1 MTVRPRA
8 VLRAPLGRWGAA
20 LVLAFGVVVVGA
32 IALAVDGVVPSP
44 GRLVVAVG
52 VLLSFG
58 WLAIAVW
65 AVTLR
70 WRTSVRSDGEAL
82 VVRGPLG
89 ASVIPFHERLTIG
102 RWLDRRQRP
111 RLWVLDGHRPLA
123 PLSGRLGSARIEA
136 FAGVIGLA
144 VIDHE
149 GPPPGPDD
157 TDSDD
162 TDPGDTALGETDGD
176 DDAFDDPYRPESYS

>member
-1 MTVRPRA
+1 MTARPRA

-20 LVLAFGVVVVGA
+20 LTLAFSAVVLGALLLALEGAVPDSARLAVGLALLLAFGGMA
-32 IALAVDGVVPSP
+32 
-44 GRLVVAVG
+44 VAVW
-52 VLLSFG
+52 V
-58 WLAIAVW
+58 
-65 AVTLR
+65 VTVR

-89 ASVIPFHERLTIG
+89 ASVIPFHEGLTIG

-111 RLWVLDGHRPLA
+111 RLWVLDGPRPLA

-136 FAGVIGLA
+136 FAGVIGVR
-144 VIDHE
+144 VIDHP

-157 TDSDD
+157 TGTEGRRATGTDRDD
-162 TDPGDTALGETDGD
+162 GAPHDPH
-176 DDAFDDPYRPESYS
+176 RPEGSS

>member
-1 MTVRPRA
+1 VTVRPRA

-89 ASVIPFHERLTIG
+89 ASVIPFHEGLTIG
-102 RWLDRRQRP
+102 RWLDRRRRP

-136 FAGVIGLA
+136 FAGVIGLR
-144 VIDHE
+144 VIDHA
-149 GPPPGPDD
+149 GPPPGPGER
-157 TDSDD
+157 
-162 TDPGDTALGETDGD
+162 DPADGD
-176 DDAFDDPYRPESYS
+176 DDALDDPHRPESFS

>member
-1 MTVRPRA
+1 MTGRPHA

-20 LVLAFGVVVVGA
+20 LILAVSAVVVGA
-32 IALAVDGVVPSP
+32 IALALEGVVPTP
-44 GRLVVAVG
+44 AQLVVAAAA
-52 VLLSFG
+52 LLSFG
-58 WLAIAVW
+58 WLVVAVW
-65 AVTLR
+65 VVTLR

-89 ASVIPFHERLTIG
+89 ASVIPFHEGLSIG

-123 PLSGRLGSARIEA
+123 PLSGRLGSARVEA
-136 FAGVIGLA
+136 FAGVIGLR

-149 GPPPGPDD
+149 GPPP
-157 TDSDD
+157 
-162 TDPGDTALGETDGD
+162 
-176 DDAFDDPYRPESYS
+176 RPEDTEPE